1 MASAGVGLEGQENL
15 AMDRGMWDGEGE
27 EANSSRET
35 GMGPKETTLIIF
47 LYPTIMCPQ
56 QTAQVA
62 PHLVCSDSY
71 VHSST
76 YASII

>member
-1 MASAGVGLEGQENL
+1 MASAEVALEGQENL

-56 QTAQVA
+56 QTAQVS
-62 PHLVCSDSY
+62 PPIGVL
-71 VHSST
+71 
-76 YASII
+76 